1 MSRLEF
7 FFDVSSPWTYL
18 AFHNV
23 QPMARELSVAI
34 DWRPILV
41 GGVFNA
47 VNQSVYESRANP
59 VPVKARWHRKSMMD
73 WARLAGLKIRFPPA
87 VFPVNSVTVMRACCA
102 LLERN
107 GGDAAMVRFARAAF
121 EAYWGE
127 DVDISQ
133 DAAVRAIAAR
143 AGEDADAL
151 LAAAISPDMKA
162 RLRANTDELIARG
175 GFGSPTMFVGGDDM
189 YFGNDTLPLV
199 RAALGRG

>member
-1 MSRLEF
+1 
-7 FFDVSSPWTYL
+7 
-18 AFHNV
+18 
-23 QPMARELSVAI
+23 
-34 DWRPILV
+34 
-41 GGVFNA
+41 
-47 VNQSVYESRANP
+47 
-59 VPVKARWHRKSMMD
+59 MMD

-121 EAYWGE
+121 EAYWSE

-151 LAAAISPDMKA
+151 LAAATSPDMKT

-199 RAALGRG
+199 WAALGRG